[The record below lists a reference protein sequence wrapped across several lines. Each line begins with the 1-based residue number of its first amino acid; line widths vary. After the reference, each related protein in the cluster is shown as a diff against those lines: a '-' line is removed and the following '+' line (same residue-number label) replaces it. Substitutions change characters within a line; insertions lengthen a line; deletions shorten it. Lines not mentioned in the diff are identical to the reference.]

1 MTLLKFALYGS
12 EGTVLQWIICLLQP
26 LPVSP
31 YTGFRL
37 LAKHLL
43 PTSNSTIESAT
54 LTWEIGSMNTH
65 FPSRSHAILS

>member
-12 EGTVLQWIICLLQP
+12 EGTVFAICLLQP

-43 PTSNSTIESAT
+43 ATSNSTIESAT